1 MQELRLR
8 LHIED
13 WMPKPA
19 ASAINIEFGLFCFV
33 CLFVLHSKLLL

>member
-19 ASAINIEFGLFCFV
+19 ASAINIEFG
-33 CLFVLHSKLLL
+33 FVLFRLFICSTF

>member
-8 LHIED
+8 SHIED

-19 ASAINIEFGLFCFV
+19 ASAINIEFVLFCFV
-33 CLFVLHSKLLL
+33 LLLAVNEI